1 MLGTG
6 LTKAKIM
13 AMVAALGIVGQ
24 AEDASVPLTA
34 DGLPQFRDLM
44 EKAMQADLY
53 NRSLF
58 RQQPPPQPRRS
69 NSPSGVHY
77 PRHFT
82 NSATYFAHTSGCG
95 PRESLR
101 RRSGGFA
108 RVCRDAAALQSF
120 LNA

>member
-1 MLGTG
+1 MLMLGTG

-13 AMVAALGIVGQ
+13 AMVA
-24 AEDASVPLTA
+24 
-34 DGLPQFRDLM
+34 DLC
-44 EKAMQADLY
+44 

-58 RQQPPPQPRRS
+58 RQQPPPQPPPQPRRS

-108 RVCRDAAALQSF
+108 RVRRDAAALQSF